1 MREVVI
7 CEPVRTPIGRYGGA
21 LQPLSAAELGEI
33 ALRGLLDRT
42 GLDPDAVDDVVLGHC
57 YPNSE
62 APAIGRVVALNAGLP
77 VTVPGMQV
85 DRRCGSGLQSV
96 LQAGLQVSAG
106 VHELVVAG
114 GAESMSNVPFYS
126 TEMRWGVKGPG
137 VTLHDGLARGRVTA
151 GGRDYP
157 VPGGMLETA
166 ENLRREYGIS
176 RAEQDQLA
184 LISHQRAVAAQRSGV
199 FAEEIIPVTIRT
211 RKGEEV
217 VDTDEHPRADASLE
231 TLAGLRPVLGRQDP
245 EATVTAGNA
254 SGQNDA
260 AAMCIVTHPE
270 RADAL
275 GLRPLVRL
283 VSWAVAGVPPKTMGI
298 GPVPASR
305 AALERAGLKLSDM
318 DLIELNE
325 AFAAQVLACT
335 REWGFG
341 AADFE
346 RLNVHGSGIS
356 LGHPVGAT
364 GTRILTTLARE
375 MRRRQVR
382 YGLETMCIGG
392 GQGLAA
398 IFETAAGERDGRS
411 VRLNPER
418 APRSG
423 PAHLG
428 ADGVGVGAEGG
439 HRPGDG
445 GPVAGQRRRQ
455 QRRDGPDRGVH
466 LPPPS
471 PRRQLGVFG
480 QVPHAVQA
488 GVADPGV
495 VGAALDLGQVA
506 LRAPAAEGLVE
517 FGPVPDPV
525 AVVRVPRPGLAGPY
539 RWGQATPA
547 ISPDPVF
554 GEPGPGPS
562 QG

>member
-1 MREVVI
+1 MSEVVI
-7 CEPVRTPIGRYGGA
+7 CEPVRTPIGRYGGSLKA
-21 LQPLSAAELGEI
+21 LTAAELGEI

-42 GLDPDAVDDVVLGHC
+42 GLDPAAVDDVILGHC

-96 LQAGLQVSAG
+96 LQAAMQVSSGA
-106 VHELVVAG
+106 HRLVIAG

-126 TEMRWGVKGPG
+126 AEMRWGVRGPG
-137 VTLHDGLARGRVTA
+137 VMLHDALARGRVTA

-166 ENLRREYGIS
+166 ENLRREYGIG
-176 RAEQDQLA
+176 RDEQDQLA
-184 LISHQRAVAAQRSGV
+184 LVSHQRAVAAQRSGV
-199 FAEEIIPVTIRT
+199 FAEEIVPVTVKT
-211 RKGEEV
+211 RRGEEIV
-217 VDTDEHPRADASLE
+217 EVDEHPRADSSLE
-231 TLAGLRPVLGRQDP
+231 ALAKLRPVMSQQDP

-260 AAMCIVTHPE
+260 AAVCAVTSAE
-270 RADAL
+270 RASSL

-283 VSWAVAGVPPKTMGI
+283 VAWAVSGVPPKTMGI

-325 AFAAQVLACT
+325 AFAAQVLAVT

-375 MRRRQVR
+375 MHRRQAR

-398 IFETAAGERDGRS
+398 VFER
-411 VRLNPER
+411 V
-418 APRSG
+418 
-423 PAHLG
+423 
-428 ADGVGVGAEGG
+428 EG
-439 HRPGDG
+439 
-445 GPVAGQRRRQ
+445 
-455 QRRDGPDRGVH
+455 
-466 LPPPS
+466 
-471 PRRQLGVFG
+471 
-480 QVPHAVQA
+480 
-488 GVADPGV
+488 
-495 VGAALDLGQVA
+495 
-506 LRAPAAEGLVE
+506 
-517 FGPVPDPV
+517 
-525 AVVRVPRPGLAGPY
+525 
-539 RWGQATPA
+539 
-547 ISPDPVF
+547 
-554 GEPGPGPS
+554 
-562 QG
+562 